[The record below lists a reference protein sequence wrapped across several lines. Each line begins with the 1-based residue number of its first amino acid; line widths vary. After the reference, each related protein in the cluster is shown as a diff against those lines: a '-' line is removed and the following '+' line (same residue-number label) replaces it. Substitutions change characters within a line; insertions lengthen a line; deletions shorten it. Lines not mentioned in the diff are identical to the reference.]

1 MISATSEFYRDG
13 KQLAALALEAR
24 LPTVC
29 EWADM
34 ARAGCLIGYGP
45 SRAEM
50 RKRMAAQI
58 ALIFRGTAPGDVAIE
73 LPTKFESA
81 LNQKTAKS
89 LDLTIPFSVLAQ
101 ADEVIE

>member
-1 MISATSEFYRDG
+1 VISATSEFYRHAE
-13 KQLAALALEAR
+13 QLAALALEAR

-34 ARAGCLIGYGP
+34 ANAGCLIGYGP
-45 SRAEM
+45 NRTAL

-58 ALIFRGTAPGDVAIE
+58 ALIFGGAAPGDIAIE
-73 LPTKFESA
+73 RPTVFEFA
-81 LNQKTAKS
+81 VNQKIAKS
-89 LDLTIPFSVLAQ
+89 LDVSIPFGVLAR